1 MIYIK
6 FNIFDKFKIKV
17 ENVDIMKWPE
27 NKDLHDQYMFDIPV
41 GFVKGKELF
50 RHRVDEDEVLKRLK
64 SIIDEN

>member
-1 MIYIK
+1 
-6 FNIFDKFKIKV
+6 
-17 ENVDIMKWPE
+17 MKWPE